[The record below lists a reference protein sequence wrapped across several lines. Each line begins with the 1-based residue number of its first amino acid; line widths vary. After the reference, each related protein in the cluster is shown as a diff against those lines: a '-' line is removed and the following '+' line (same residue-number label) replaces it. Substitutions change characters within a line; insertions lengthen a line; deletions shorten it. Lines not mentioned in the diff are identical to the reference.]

1 VEVAAELIPPS
12 CADYFVEKVIEH
24 CLTTEGDYHRN
35 FSSLFNSKVKQIR
48 TKVKYLNNPENI
60 TSAFEN
66 LSKCELLQQLDISAE
81 ICLKIPKILQE
92 FVKIFPSVETVK
104 SLKLLACQYILSDS
118 DITLRFLEKLA
129 GANQLREL
137 EIPGAVFDDLAFKEL
152 LKLKQLCSLNI
163 DNCKF
168 STVETVQ
175 LLTGLPKLRCL
186 ECTQGRQSKVV
197 QALSTLHHSTRL
209 NLTHLTFRQPPRPP
223 LHLLNTILPRLWSA
237 KVIWNVFEI
246 GYSSAI
252 DQGLAQLHQLE
263 RVTQLALE
271 VGIHR

>member
-1 VEVAAELIPPS
+1 MEVAAELIPPS

-24 CLTTEGDYHRN
+24 GLTTEGDYHSN

-48 TKVKYLNNPENI
+48 TKIKCLNNPENI

-92 FVKIFPSVETVK
+92 FVKIFPCVETVK
-104 SLKLLACQYILSDS
+104 SLKLLACQNILSDS
-118 DITLRFLEKLA
+118 DITLRFLEKLE

-163 DNCKF
+163 DNCK
-168 STVETVQ
+168 
-175 LLTGLPKLRCL
+175 
-186 ECTQGRQSKVV
+186 
-197 QALSTLHHSTRL
+197 
-209 NLTHLTFRQPPRPP
+209 
-223 LHLLNTILPRLWSA
+223 
-237 KVIWNVFEI
+237 
-246 GYSSAI
+246 
-252 DQGLAQLHQLE
+252 
-263 RVTQLALE
+263 
-271 VGIHR
+271 VGIHSFSSIVCSFFCMSVVFASFFKFVSLCICWYMNHDNVLYVFQYQPVSMSIFFSKLS

>member
-1 VEVAAELIPPS
+1 M
-12 CADYFVEKVIEH
+12 
-24 CLTTEGDYHRN
+24 
-35 FSSLFNSKVKQIR
+35 
-48 TKVKYLNNPENI
+48 
-60 TSAFEN
+60 
-66 LSKCELLQQLDISAE
+66 
-81 ICLKIPKILQE
+81 
-92 FVKIFPSVETVK
+92 
-104 SLKLLACQYILSDS
+104 
-118 DITLRFLEKLA
+118 
-129 GANQLREL
+129 
-137 EIPGAVFDDLAFKEL
+137 
-152 LKLKQLCSLNI
+152 
-163 DNCKF
+163 
-168 STVETVQ
+168 ETVQ

-271 VGIHR
+271 VGITDKTCCSQQTTFQISTVNMLYVIQLAPKLANISQQITR